1 MIDYN
6 NKIFDIVDTVRDL
19 VANETTIPIFFDS
32 HQGNHSILIQPL
44 SDNLTELIATGQT
57 RSYAIMISYELHTGG
72 NYTQNTLKQVTNVAE
87 HIKRLFAP
95 DNNFSVSGYWHN
107 GEIESVEYEREEGDE
122 SVVRALLTFNCL
134 SLEVA

>member
-6 NKIFDIVDTVRDL
+6 NKIFDIVDKVRDL
-19 VANETTIPIFFDS
+19 IADEMTMPIFMDS
-32 HQGNHSILIQPL
+32 HQGNHSILIQPI

>member
-6 NKIFDIVDTVRDL
+6 NKIFDIVDKVRDL
-19 VANETTIPIFFDS
+19 VANEMTIPIFFDS

-57 RSYAIMISYELHTGG
+57 RSYAVSISYELHTGG
-72 NYTQNTLKQVTNVAE
+72 NYTQNTLKQDTNVAE

-95 DNNFSVSGYWHN
+95 DNNFSVSGYWH
-107 GEIESVEYEREEGDE
+107 
-122 SVVRALLTFNCL
+122 
-134 SLEVA
+134 

>member
-1 MIDYN
+1 MIDYS
-6 NKIFDIVDTVRDL
+6 NKIFDIIDKVRDL
-19 VANETTIPIFFDS
+19 LAQEMTIPIFFDS
-32 HQGNHSILIQPL
+32 HQGNHSIVIQPL

-57 RSYAIMISYELHTGG
+57 RNYSIMIAYELNTGG

-107 GEIESVEYEREEGDE
+107 GEIESVEYERFEDDE
-122 SVVRALLTFNCL
+122 STVRALLTFNCL
-134 SLEVA
+134 SLEVS

>member
-6 NKIFDIVDTVRDL
+6 NKIFDIIDKVRDL
-19 VANETTIPIFFDS
+19 LAQEMTIPIFFDS
-32 HQGNHSILIQPL
+32 HQGNHSIVIQPL

-57 RSYAIMISYELHTGG
+57 RNYSIMIAYELNTGG

-107 GEIESVEYEREEGDE
+107 GEIESVEYERFEDDE
-122 SVVRALLTFNCL
+122 STVRALLTFNCL
-134 SLEVA
+134 SLEVS

>member
-1 MIDYN
+1 M
-6 NKIFDIVDTVRDL
+6 
-19 VANETTIPIFFDS
+19 TIPIFMDS
-32 HQGNHSILIQPL
+32 HQGNHSILIQPI

-57 RSYAIMISYELHTGG
+57 RNYSIMISYELHTGG

-107 GEIESVEYEREEGDE
+107 AEIESVEYEREEGDE

-134 SLEVA
+134 SLEV

>member
-6 NKIFDIVDTVRDL
+6 NKIFDIVDKIRDL
-19 VANETTIPIFFDS
+19 IANETSIPIYLDS
-32 HQGNHSILIQPL
+32 HQGNHSILLQVV
-44 SDNLTELIATGQT
+44 SDNLTELVATGQT
-57 RSYAIMISYELHTGG
+57 RNYSILISYELNTGG
-72 NYTQNTLKQVTNVAE
+72 NYTHNTLKQVTNVAE

-107 GEIESVEYEREEGDE
+107 GEIESVEYEREEDDE

>member
-6 NKIFDIVDTVRDL
+6 NKIFDIVDKVRDL
-19 VANETTIPIFFDS
+19 VANEMTIPIFMDS
-32 HQGNHSILIQPL
+32 HQGNHSILIQPI

-57 RSYAIMISYELHTGG
+57 RNYSIMISYELHTGG

-95 DNNFSVSGYWHN
+95 DNNFSVSGYWDDA
-107 GEIESVEYEREEGDE
+107 EIESVEYEREEGDE

-134 SLEVA
+134 SLEV

>member
-6 NKIFDIVDTVRDL
+6 NKIFDIVDKVRDL

-57 RSYAIMISYELHTGG
+57 RSYAVSISYELHTGG

-107 GEIESVEYEREEGDE
+107 AEIESVEYEREEGDE

-134 SLEVA
+134 SLEVS

>member
-6 NKIFDIVDTVRDL
+6 NNIFDIVEKVRDL
-19 VANETTIPIFFDS
+19 VANEMTIPIFMDS
-32 HQGNHSILIQPL
+32 HQGNHSILIQPI

-87 HIKRLFAP
+87 HIKMLFAP

-134 SLEVA
+134 SLEVS

>member
-6 NKIFDIVDTVRDL
+6 NKIFDIIDKVRDL
-19 VANETTIPIFFDS
+19 LAQEMTIPIFFDS
-32 HQGNHSILIQPL
+32 HQGNHSIVIQPL

-57 RSYAIMISYELHTGG
+57 RNYSIMIAYELNTGG

-107 GEIESVEYEREEGDE
+107 GEIESVEYERFEDDE
-122 SVVRALLTFNCL
+122 STIRALLTFNCL
-134 SLEVA
+134 SLEVS